1 MERFVGLLVRRDLVV
16 GRGEAGGGTDEDQA
30 DEGA

>member
-1 MERFVGLLVRRDLVV
+1 MLVRGDLVV

-30 DEGA
+30 DEGAWVDG